1 MLKCIRINYVR
12 NGFLDNLRFCA
23 PCLLGLEGVVADE
36 LKALS
41 VKNVSAENGRV
52 LFDGS
57 FNDMARAN
65 LSLRCAERV
74 MILLAEFPAKT
85 FDQLFEGTKNINF
98 EDFIGEKD
106 AFPVTGWA
114 LNSQLMS
121 IPDCQKIIKKAAVE
135 RLKRSYR
142 TDWFEETGSIH
153 QIRFSIMKDKVSIM
167 LDTSGAGLHK
177 RGYRKNSNDAPIKE
191 TLAAAIAKLSR
202 LYDDSVVYDP
212 FCGSGTLLIEAALLA
227 RNIAP
232 GILRKFSC
240 ENWDCIPQNIFREER
255 MRALSAINRDIPFR
269 CIGSD
274 IDKNAIELTF
284 ANAKKAGVGDCIVAH
299 EADISDFKISTQ
311 RGIVLTNPPYGERL
325 LDKTESERIY
335 RIMGKV
341 FEKEYGKRY
350 FIISPD
356 ERFEDFFGRNAD
368 KKRKLYNGMIK
379 CNLFMYYK

>member
-1 MLKCIRINYVR
+1 MNSLKFV
-12 NGFLDNLRFCA
+12 A
-23 PCLLGLEGVVADE
+23 PCLLGLEGIVADE
-36 LKALS
+36 LRALDMQ
-41 VKNVSAENGRV
+41 NVTAQNGRV
-52 LFDGS
+52 IFEGS
-57 FNDMARAN
+57 FNEMARAN
-65 LSLRCAERV
+65 LSLRSAERV
-74 MILLAEFPAKT
+74 MILLSEFTAKT
-85 FDQLFEGTKNINF
+85 FDQLFEGVKKINF
-98 EDFIGEKD
+98 EDFIGKDD

-135 RLKRSYR
+135 RLKTRYGIS
-142 TDWFEETGSIH
+142 WFEETGSMF
-153 QIRFSIMKDKVSIM
+153 QIRFSIMKDTVSIM

-177 RGYRKNSNDAPIKE
+177 RGYRKNSNDAPLKE
-191 TLAAAIAKLSR
+191 TLAAAIARLSR

-240 ENWDCIPQNIFREER
+240 EDWGCLPKEVFRDER
-255 MRALSAINRDIPFR
+255 MRALSKVNKDIPFR

-274 IDKNAIELTF
+274 IDKNAVELTF

-299 EADISDFKISTQ
+299 EADISDFKIFTE

-325 LDKTESERIY
+325 LDKTEAERIY
-335 RIMGKV
+335 KTMGKV
-341 FEKEYGKRY
+341 FEKAYGKRY

-356 ERFEDFFGRNAD
+356 ERFEDFFKRTAD

-379 CNLFMYYK
+379 CNLFMYFK

>member
-1 MLKCIRINYVR
+1 ME
-12 NGFLDNLRFCA
+12 DLRFVA
-23 PCLLGLEGVVADE
+23 PTLLGLEGIVSDE
-36 LKALS
+36 LKSLDI
-41 VKNVSAENGRV
+41 KNVTAENGRV
-52 LFDGS
+52 LFDGD
-57 FNDMARAN
+57 FNSLARAN

-74 MILLAEFPAKT
+74 MILLAEFKAKT
-85 FDQLFEGTKNINF
+85 FDQLFEGVKKINL
-98 EDFIGEKD
+98 EEFIGEKD

-135 RLKRSYR
+135 RLKEHYKVS
-142 TDWFEETGSIH
+142 WFEETGPIH
-153 QIRFSIMKDKVSIM
+153 QIRFSIMKDTVSIM

-177 RGYRKNSNDAPIKE
+177 RGYRKNSNEAPLKE
-191 TLAAAIAKLSR
+191 TLAAAMAKLSR
-202 LYDDSVVYDP
+202 LYEDSVVYDP

-240 ENWDCIPQNIFREER
+240 EDWGCIPKEAFREER
-255 MRALSAINRDIPFR
+255 MRALSQIKRDIPFR

-274 IDKNAIELTF
+274 IDKSAIELTF

-299 EADISDFKISTQ
+299 EADISDFKISTE

-325 LDKTESERIY
+325 LEKTEAEKIY
-335 RIMGKV
+335 KIMGRV

-356 ERFEDFFGRNAD
+356 ERFEDLFGRTAD

-379 CNLFMYYK
+379 CNLFMYFK

>member
-1 MLKCIRINYVR
+1 MDK
-12 NGFLDNLRFCA
+12 LRFVS
-23 PCLLGLEGVVADE
+23 PCLLGLEGIVADE
-36 LKALS
+36 LKALDMQ
-41 VKNVSAENGRV
+41 NVTAENGRV
-52 LFDGS
+52 IFEGS
-57 FNDMARAN
+57 FYEMARAN

-74 MILLAEFPAKT
+74 MLLLAEFKAKT
-85 FDQLFEGTKNINF
+85 FDQLFEGVKKINF

-135 RLKRSYR
+135 RLKKSYR
-142 TDWFEETGSIH
+142 TDWFEETGAVH
-153 QIRFSIMKDKVSIM
+153 QIRFSIMKDTVSIM

-177 RGYRKNSNDAPIKE
+177 RGYRKNSNDAPLKE

-202 LYDDSVVYDP
+202 LYDDSVVCDP

-232 GILRKFSC
+232 GILRKFSSEDWGC
-240 ENWDCIPQNIFREER
+240 VPKEVFREER
-255 MRALSAINRDIPFR
+255 MKALSAINRDIPFR
-269 CIGSD
+269 CVGAD
-274 IDKNAIELTF
+274 ISRSAVELTF

-299 EADISDFKISTQ
+299 EADISDFKIPTE

-325 LDKTESERIY
+325 LDKTAAEGIY
-335 RIMGKV
+335 RTMGTV
-341 FEKEYGKRY
+341 FEKDYGKRY
-350 FIISPD
+350 FVISPD
-356 ERFEDFFGRNAD
+356 ERFEDFFGRKAD

-379 CNLFMYYK
+379 CNLFMYFK